1 VKQVKEMEGGTGSGR
16 EVAIQSLKVEKL
28 ELYQTLEVLLRDRN
42 FKFLCSIEGIYR
54 DDLVALIKAALR
66 PISRKDANDQISHW
80 IQIGVFEVELRE
92 VEFLMPK
99 QLVEEKKKRRKKPR
113 GYEVIGEEDG
123 MVLLRTFKQFLTPTR
138 ELRAVCSVLE
148 PGSSSSKG

>member
-1 VKQVKEMEGGTGSGR
+1 MERGPGSGR
-16 EVAIQSLKVEKL
+16 ESSTQSLKVERL

-54 DDLVALIKAALR
+54 DDLVALVKAALR
-66 PISRKDANDQISHW
+66 PISRKDANDHISHW

-92 VEFLMPK
+92 VEFLVPK
-99 QLVEEKKKRRKKPR
+99 QLVEGKERKKRKKSR
-113 GYEVIGEEDG
+113 GYEVIGETEDG
-123 MVLLRTFKQFLTPTR
+123 RVLLRTFKQFLTPTQ

-148 PGSSSSKG
+148 AGYKG

>member
-1 VKQVKEMEGGTGSGR
+1 MEGGAGSGR
-16 EVAIQSLKVEKL
+16 EVATQSLKVEKL

-54 DDLVALIKAALR
+54 DDLVALVKAALR
-66 PISRKDANDQISHW
+66 PISRKDANDHISHW

-92 VEFLMPK
+92 VEVLVPK
-99 QLVEEKKKRRKKPR
+99 QLVDGKKKRKRSR
-113 GYEVIGEEDG
+113 GYEVVGEAEDG
-123 MVLLRTFKQFLTPTR
+123 KVLLRTFKQFLTPTQ

-148 PGSSSSKG
+148 AGSYKG